1 MKQVCTRRHRRGLST
16 MVIVSILTLPLCF
29 VSTARSDST
38 EDEYGGRIEV
48 IQANGLKHFLPTV
61 ATDYD
66 VEIAGDLA
74 TVTLTQQFKND
85 LQFPV
90 NGEYLFPLSKDAAV
104 YDMTMLVGD
113 ERIRAQIDRIE
124 KATKTFEKAK
134 TEGKSAALL
143 RQHRP
148 NVFTQNVANLAPD
161 APITVILSY
170 TQNIARID
178 HQYQLV
184 LPLVT
189 GPRYLNDRSRRA
201 SSIGDGAIDSRRSF
215 GQWELSGLPKSP
227 PLHNDT
233 VSHNE
238 YNEYEASSAHG
249 NVSISV
255 RYGGDM
261 TVSGIESDSHAI
273 ETTYSEDNNHVVSL
287 AEDQTAANSDFRLN
301 YQLAGES
308 VNAGIL
314 AHHDSRGGFFSLLV
328 EAPQVSAEETI
339 SAREMVFVLDC
350 SGSMTGQ
357 PLDASKMFMRKA
369 LSTLRPQDT
378 FRVIRFSDEATEFS
392 QTPLM
397 ATAENIARGIRYVNA
412 LQGGG
417 GTEMTSGIRQALQQP
432 TETGVIRMVSF
443 LTDGYIGHE
452 SEVLKLINDNL
463 GEARLIAL
471 GVGSAPNRYLLS
483 EMAAIGRG
491 FVRYLDP
498 TADAEK
504 VTTELAQRL
513 QSPILTDIRIDWQGM
528 EPYDVFPRKFPD
540 LFAGES
546 VRIQGR
552 YEKPGYYPLRLH
564 GRIRGNEAE
573 LPLPVQL
580 PRDGGDGQA
589 VALNWARSAIAQGM
603 RDLAT
608 ARVRG
613 TDGDSIKETITQL
626 GLDFSLVTRWTTFVA
641 TSEKIYN
648 FGKTNTP
655 TLPVPAKQVKGVSK
669 QAYPQNQTFVGH
681 GAPEA
686 GTWLGMLV
694 LLLNGLAY
702 FGFKFCGFRP
712 GIIRWSFT
720 RNTIYTNRVQLS

>member
-1 MKQVCTRRHRRGLST
+1 MNYSRTPTHRHRLAAIT
-16 MVIVSILTLPLCF
+16 LLPILTLILFLIP
-29 VSTARSDST
+29 SAQADST
-38 EDEYGGRIEV
+38 EGEYGGRIEV
-48 IQANGLKHFLPTV
+48 IQADGLKHYLPTV
-61 ATDYD
+61 ATDYA

-85 LQFPV
+85 LLRPV
-90 NGEYLFPLSKDAAV
+90 HAEYLFPLSKDAAV

-124 KATKTFEKAK
+124 QATKTFDKAK
-134 TEGKSAALL
+134 AEGKSAALL

-148 NVFTQNVANLAPD
+148 NVFTQSIANLAPA

-170 TQNIARID
+170 TQNVARVD
-178 HQYQLV
+178 QQYQLV
-184 LPLVT
+184 LPLVV
-189 GPRYLNDRSRRA
+189 GPRYQNARSRRA
-201 SSIGDGAIDSRRSF
+201 SSMGDRAIDSRRSF

-227 PLHNDT
+227 PLVDDA
-233 VSHNE
+233 VSE
-238 YNEYEASSAHG
+238 TDYEKKDPHG
-249 NVSISV
+249 NVSINV
-255 RYGGDM
+255 RFNGDM
-261 TVSGIESDSHAI
+261 TVSGIQSDSHAI
-273 ETTYSEDNNHVVSL
+273 NQPYLDDGSQVVSL
-287 AEDQTAANSDFRLN
+287 TDDRTVANSDFRLN

-314 AHHDSRGGFFSLLV
+314 AHHDSRGGFFSLLI
-328 EAPQVSAEETI
+328 EAPEVSAEETI

-350 SGSMTGQ
+350 SGSMAGQ
-357 PLDASKMFMRKA
+357 PLTASKMFVRKA

-378 FRVIRFSDEATEFS
+378 FRIIRFSDRATEFS
-392 QTPLM
+392 QSPLI

-417 GTEMTSGIRQALQQP
+417 GTEMTSGILQALQQP

-452 SEVLKLINDNL
+452 SEVLKLIKDNL
-463 GEARLIAL
+463 SEARLVAL
-471 GVGSAPNRYLLS
+471 GVGNAPNRYLLS
-483 EMAAIGRG
+483 EMATIGRG

-498 TADAEK
+498 DADPEK

-513 QSPILTDIRIDWQGM
+513 QSPILTDIRIDWQGL
-528 EPYDVFPRKFPD
+528 EPFDVFPRKFPD

-552 YEKPGYYPLRLH
+552 YEKPGSYPLRLH

-573 LPLPVQL
+573 LPLQANL
-580 PRDGGDGQA
+580 PQDGGDGQA

-603 RDLAT
+603 QDLAT

-613 TDGDSIKETITQL
+613 TASDSIKDTITQL

-648 FGKTNTP
+648 FDNANTSN
-655 TLPVPAKQVKGVSK
+655 LPVPGKQVAGISQ
-669 QAYPQNQTFVGH
+669 QAYPQQQTFVGH

-686 GTWLGMLV
+686 GTWLGLLV
-694 LLLNGLAY
+694 LLLNGLTY
-702 FGFKFCGFRP
+702 FGFKFPGIRP
-712 GIIRWSFT
+712 GFLRWNLTF
-720 RNTIYTNRVQLS
+720 NTVYSNNVRLN